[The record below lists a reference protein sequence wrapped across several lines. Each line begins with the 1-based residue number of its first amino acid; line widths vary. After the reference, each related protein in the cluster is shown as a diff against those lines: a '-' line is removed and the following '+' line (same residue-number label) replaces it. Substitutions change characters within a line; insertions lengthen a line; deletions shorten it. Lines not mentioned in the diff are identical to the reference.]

1 MGKYGAKLMRRSK
14 QRRQAV
20 DDGWNEVEDFEKLQ
34 EEANGGFGGVEEDQ
48 EDNFGK
54 I

>member
-1 MGKYGAKLMRRSK
+1 M
-14 QRRQAV
+14 
-20 DDGWNEVEDFEKLQ
+20 DGTEWKIFKKLQ
-34 EEANGGFGGVEEDQ
+34 EEANEGFGGVEEDH